1 MQNTQT
7 DKKTKKCTSIK
18 TKAVIYT
25 SVFAL
30 LLLVT
35 VWIFQVL
42 LLDTFYETAVNRTI
56 TKTAQTVSESIND
69 EELEDMLKV
78 ISDRTATDIKVI
90 FSDTDHEKNI
100 QSLSLR
106 SILNNDSLVKYYIQQ
121 ADEAG
126 GEYFSRHIESV
137 KMPNSQKPPEN
148 IGGDIPPSDKS
159 DKKKPF
165 VTMYESESLI
175 YCMRTQTSDGKN
187 AYIAVSSEL
196 SPVDST
202 VETIKNQLVVISIL
216 FIVIAAFMGTFIAKK
231 LSNPIIS
238 INESAKKLA
247 DGNYSADFDGGTIK
261 ETAELSDTL
270 NYAANELSQVEN
282 LRRELIANV
291 SHDLKTPLT
300 MIRGYGEVIRDI
312 PSENTPENVQV
323 IIDEAIH
330 LQRLVDD
337 ILSLSKIESGMDS
350 ATLSYQSITDLI
362 CRISTRYSKLKG
374 AEGYE
379 IIFEYA
385 ENISLSF
392 DEIKISQVIY
402 NLINNAINYSGDDK
416 RVTIVQTRTKAGV
429 RIEVIDTGCGI
440 SEENIKHIFDRYY
453 KENKAHKRAEIG
465 TGLGLSIV
473 KGIVELHGGTYG
485 VVSRMG
491 VGSSFWF
498 ELKI

>member
-1 MQNTQT
+1 MSEN
-7 DKKTKKCTSIK
+7 KKVKKRTSIK
-18 TKAVIYT
+18 TKAIIYT

-35 VWIFQVL
+35 VWIFQVV
-42 LLDTFYETAVNRTI
+42 LLDSFYEAAVNRTI
-56 TKTAQTVSESIND
+56 VKTAQTVSDDID
-69 EELEDMLKV
+69 TDDMDRFIKTL
-78 ISDRTATDIKVI
+78 SDRTKADIKVV
-90 FSDTDHEKNI
+90 FADGSSV
-100 QSLSLR
+100 QSLSYK
-106 SILNNDSLVKYYIQQ
+106 SILNNDGLVKYYIQQ
-121 ADEAG
+121 ADEEG
-126 GEYFSRHIESV
+126 GEYFSRHIEEEKTPSDG
-137 KMPNSQKPPEN
+137 QRPPEN
-148 IGGDIPPSDKS
+148 PGGGMPPQKKDE
-159 DKKKPF
+159 KKKPF
-165 VTMYESESLI
+165 ETAYESESLI
-175 YCMRTQTSDGKN
+175 YCLKATTASGEN
-187 AYIAVSSEL
+187 AYVAVSAEL
-196 SPVDST
+196 SPIDST
-202 VETIKNQLVVISIL
+202 VETIKNQLLVISIL
-216 FIVIAAFMGTFIAKK
+216 FIVIAALMGALIAKK
-231 LSNPIIS
+231 LSSPIIA
-238 INESAKKLA
+238 INNSAKKLA

-270 NYAANELSQVEN
+270 NYAARELSKVDS

-300 MIRGYGEVIRDI
+300 MIRGYSEVIRDI

-323 IIDEAIH
+323 IIDEAVH

-337 ILSLSKIESGMDS
+337 ILSISKIESGMDT
-350 ATLSYQSITDLI
+350 ANLSYESITDLI
-362 CRISTRYSKLKG
+362 CDISARYSKLKG

-379 IIFEYA
+379 IIFEHR
-385 ENISLSF
+385 ENISLFF
-392 DEIKISQVIY
+392 DNVKISQVIY
-402 NLINNAINYSGDDK
+402 NLINNAINYSSDDK
-416 RVTIVQTRTKAGV
+416 RVTIVQTRTQTGV

-473 KGIVELHGGTYG
+473 KGIIELHGGTYG